1 MMAKIFT
8 KEIIETLM
16 KLILIHILTNFFN
29 RGDCDNLSLSEKF
42 ELLQM
47 FISKALNKN
56 APFRKKTKKEQNMG
70 YKPWFKKEFQKRIAE
85 RNHLYFLIQN
95 KNKNDLT
102 PKYERLKSSIK
113 KDMKKAEKEYY
124 NEIYEKHK
132 NDSKETW

>member
-16 KLILIHILTNFFN
+16 KLILIHILTIFFN

-56 APFRKKTKKEQNMG
+56 APFRKKTKKEQNM
-70 YKPWFKKEFQKRIAE
+70 
-85 RNHLYFLIQN
+85 
-95 KNKNDLT
+95 D
-102 PKYERLKSSIK
+102 
-113 KDMKKAEKEYY
+113 
-124 NEIYEKHK
+124 
-132 NDSKETW
+132 